1 MPSPERDTAIAE
13 STQEAALFT
22 GDVGELPLE
31 TRRVLVQLLAGPS
44 IDARR
49 HGKLWPILLRDQFL
63 IRKRLS
69 ELFLDLVVD
78 VDLQV
83 TFTRQVTAPDIDAP
97 VLLRR
102 LQLTFLDSV
111 LLLQLRHRLTQA
123 DAHEER
129 AVIAIEEIRE
139 QLSVYEDRTSTD
151 HAGFF
156 KRVDASIEKM
166 KKHSI
171 LHRIRSS
178 DDRYEIAPTLKLLFS
193 PEQIQALS
201 RLYQSMSLQTTS
213 EPSERAARE

>member
-1 MPSPERDTAIAE
+1 VAHS
-13 STQEAALFT
+13 F
-22 GDVGELPLE
+22 
-31 TRRVLVQLLAGPS
+31 
-44 IDARR
+44 ARQ
-49 HGKLWPILLRDQFL
+49 IL

-83 TFTRQVTAPDIDAP
+83 AFTRQATAPDIDAP

-139 QLSVYEDRTSTD
+139 QLSVYEDRASTD